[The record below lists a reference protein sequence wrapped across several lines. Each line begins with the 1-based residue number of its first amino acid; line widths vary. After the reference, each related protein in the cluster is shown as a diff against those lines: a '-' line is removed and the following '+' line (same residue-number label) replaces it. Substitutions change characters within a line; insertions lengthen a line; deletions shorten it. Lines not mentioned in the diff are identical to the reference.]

1 MDQRAQAS
9 ASPERNDRCA
19 CGSGRKF
26 KHCCMRAAQ
35 SQQVAPAV
43 VPGNRLSTGT
53 LLKQALAHH
62 EAGRLNEAQELY
74 RTILRDDPENVD
86 ALHYAGLA
94 LHQVGETERAIAL
107 MRRATERA
115 PAQLHYVLNFGQVLE
130 ASGALEQA
138 IACYRQMVSL
148 DRTSVSGYLKLGL
161 ALVHSGR
168 PQEALAPLS
177 EALGLNPESHE
188 AANGLGNALLK
199 LWQLERA
206 AVCYRKAVAAAP
218 ASIEARN
225 NLGMV
230 LAKLDCYDEAIST
243 YREALEL
250 NPSSAPL
257 LNNLAAALFAKG
269 EYDATITCCQQT
281 LALEPNYPDALLT
294 LANAYK
300 MNGQLREATDQYR
313 RSLAL
318 NPTSASAHTN
328 LASALLDQDRIEE
341 AIAHYRQAIRAGSGD
356 NAAYSGLLYLS
367 SFTCH
372 FRPEEELA
380 LARQWEQQ
388 ALSDAQRAAAHQRA
402 SPASGCFPVKPRTAR
417 KLRIGFVSA
426 ELGPH
431 PVAVFLQPFLEH
443 LDHNRFHLTL
453 FPTVGH
459 YDSRSKLFRA
469 LADDFIPL
477 MGIPDEQAAERIRAQ
492 EIDILIDT
500 TGHTSNCRLGIFAHR
515 AAPVQCS
522 WIGYWSTTG
531 LREMDWYITDDH
543 YGHGCDNHF
552 REGLWKLPHVA
563 HCYKGDESL
572 PASAWEPDPAGAIRL
587 GSFNRHEK
595 IRRETLRLWAKAL
608 HALPNA
614 QLVLVDHAREAS
626 ESHDRI
632 LALLADCCI
641 ESHRVL
647 FLPPVT
653 GRDFARF
660 MALYDLLD
668 IALDTIPFNSGT
680 TAFDALWMGVPLV
693 ALEGDRICGRMAAS
707 IVRNLGRPEWAAT
720 TEDEYVSI
728 VCTLAR
734 DVEGRKK
741 LRNTQRALM
750 LASPLCDGKGL
761 ARALEEA
768 FEAMY
773 DRWQMSV

>member
-1 MDQRAQAS
+1 L
-9 ASPERNDRCA
+9 
-19 CGSGRKF
+19 
-26 KHCCMRAAQ
+26 
-35 SQQVAPAV
+35 
-43 VPGNRLSTGT
+43 PGA

-62 EAGRLNEAQELY
+62 EAGRLTEAQELY

-86 ALHYAGLA
+86 ALHYAGVA

-115 PAQLHYVLNFGQVLE
+115 PGQLHYVLNFGQVLE

-138 IACYRQMVSL
+138 IACYRQMISL

-161 ALVHSGR
+161 ALVHAGQ

-177 EALGLNPESHE
+177 EALRLNPESHE

-218 ASIEARN
+218 TSIEARN

-230 LAKLDCYDEAIST
+230 LAKLGCYDDAIST

-250 NPSSAPL
+250 KPSSAPL

-269 EYDATITCCQQT
+269 EYDATITCCQQA
-281 LALEPNYPDALLT
+281 LALQPDYRETLLT

-300 MNGQLREATDQYR
+300 RIGQLREATDQFR
-313 RSLAL
+313 RSLAF
-318 NPTSASAHTN
+318 NPTSANLHTI
-328 LASALLDQDRIEE
+328 LASLLLDQDKIEE
-341 AIAHYRQAIRAGSGD
+341 AVAHYRQALSAGSSD
-356 NAAYSGLLYLS
+356 DAAYSGLLYLS

-372 FRPEEELA
+372 LRPEEELA
-380 LARQWEQQ
+380 LARRWEQH
-388 ALSDAQRAAAHQRA
+388 ALGNAQRAAARQRA
-402 SPASGCFPVKPRTAR
+402 SAATGCFPVKPRTAR

-431 PVAVFLQPFLEH
+431 PVAVFLQPFLENI
-443 LDHNRFHLTL
+443 DHNRLHLTL
-453 FPTVGH
+453 LPTVGH
-459 YDSRSKLFRA
+459 SDSRSRLFRE

-477 MGIPDEQAAERIRAQ
+477 MGVSDEPAAERIRAQ

-500 TGHTSNCRLGIFAHR
+500 TGHTSDCRLGIFAHR

-531 LREMDWYITDDH
+531 LTEMDWYVTDDH
-543 YGHGCDNHF
+543 YGHGCDSHF
-552 REGLWKLPHVA
+552 CEGLWKLPHVA

-572 PASAWEPDPAGAIRL
+572 PTSAWEPDPTGSIRL

-595 IRRETLRLWAKAL
+595 IRGETLRLWAKVL

-626 ESHDRI
+626 ESHERI
-632 LALLADCCI
+632 LALLADCHI
-641 ESHRVL
+641 EAHRVL
-647 FLPPVT
+647 FLPAVP

-680 TAFDALWMGVPLV
+680 TAFEALWMGVPLV
-693 ALEGDRICGRMAAS
+693 ALEGNRTCGRMAAS
-707 IVRNLGRPEWAAT
+707 IVRNLGHPEWAAT
-720 TEDEYVSI
+720 SEDEYVSI

-734 DVEGRKK
+734 DVEGRKR
-741 LRNTQRALM
+741 LRKMQRALM
-750 LASPLCDGKGL
+750 LASPLCDGQGL
-761 ARALEEA
+761 ARALEDA

-773 DRWQMSV
+773 DRWQMSARN

>member
-1 MDQRAQAS
+1 MNQRAQAS
-9 ASPERNDRCA
+9 PSPARNERCA

-26 KHCCMRAAQ
+26 KHCCMQAAQ
-35 SQQVAPAV
+35 LHPATPAAVAGARV
-43 VPGNRLSTGT
+43 STGS

-62 EAGRLNEAQELY
+62 EAGKLNEAQELY

-94 LHQVGETERAIAL
+94 LHQTGETERALAL
-107 MRRATERA
+107 MRDAAERA
-115 PAQLHYVLNFGQVLE
+115 PRQAHYALNFGKVLE

-148 DRTSVSGYLKLGL
+148 DLTSVAGYLKLGL
-161 ALVHSGR
+161 ALLKSGR

-188 AANGLGNALLK
+188 AANGLGNALLE

-206 AVCYRKAVAAAP
+206 AVCYRKAVALAP

-230 LAKLDCYDEAIST
+230 LAKLGCYDDAISA

-250 NPSSAPL
+250 KPSFAPL
-257 LNNLAAALFAKG
+257 LNNLAAAFFAKD
-269 EYDATITCCQQT
+269 EYDAAITCCQQA
-281 LALEPNYPDALLT
+281 LALQPDYPDALLT
-294 LANAYK
+294 LASAYK
-300 MNGQLREATDQYR
+300 RIGHLGEATDQIR
-313 RSLAL
+313 RSLAF
-318 NPTSASAHTN
+318 NPTSAHLHSILAN
-328 LASALLDQDRIEE
+328 LLFDQDRIEE
-341 AIAHYRQAIRAGSGD
+341 AISHYRQGISAGSSD
-356 NAAYSGLLYLS
+356 NTAYSGLLYMS

-372 FRPEEELA
+372 LRPEEELA
-380 LARQWEQQ
+380 LARHWEQH
-388 ALSDAQRAAAHQRA
+388 ALTDAERAAARQRA
-402 SPASGCFPVKPRTAR
+402 SASSGCFAVKPRTAR
-417 KLRIGFVSA
+417 KLRIGIVSA

-431 PVAVFLQPFLEH
+431 PVAVFLQPFLENF
-443 LDHNRFHLTL
+443 DHNRLHLTL

-459 YDSRSKLFRA
+459 SDSRSKLFREM
-469 LADDFIPL
+469 ADSFIPL
-477 MGIPDEQAAERIRAQ
+477 VGVPDKPAAERIRAQ
-492 EIDILIDT
+492 QIDILIET

-531 LREMDWYITDDH
+531 LTEMDWYITDDH

-563 HCYKGDESL
+563 HCYKGDELL

-595 IRRETLRLWAKAL
+595 IRGETLRLWAKVL
-608 HALPNA
+608 DALPDT
-614 QLVLVDHAREAS
+614 QLVLVDFARESS
-626 ESHDRI
+626 ESHERI
-632 LALLADCCI
+632 LALLADCSI
-641 ESHRVL
+641 ESHRVH
-647 FLPPVT
+647 FLPPVE

-660 MALYDLLD
+660 MALYDILD

-693 ALEGDRICGRMAAS
+693 ALEGNRICGRMAAS
-707 IVRNLGRPEWAAT
+707 IVRNLGHPEWAAT
-720 TEDEYVSI
+720 SEDQYVSI
-728 VCTLAR
+728 VCSLAR
-734 DVEGRKK
+734 DVEARKK
-741 LRNTQRALM
+741 LRSTLRESM
-750 LASPLCDGKGL
+750 LASPLCDGRGL
-761 ARALEEA
+761 ARALEDA

-773 DRWQMSV
+773 DRWQLSV

>member
-1 MDQRAQAS
+1 MNQRAQAS
-9 ASPERNDRCA
+9 LSPARNDRCA

-35 SQQVAPAV
+35 SQPVAPAA
-43 VPGNRLSTGT
+43 VPGNRVLTGA

-74 RTILRDDPENVD
+74 RTILRDDSENVD

-94 LHQVGETERAIAL
+94 LHQAGETVRAIAL

-115 PAQLHYVLNFGQVLE
+115 PGQLHYALNLGQVLE

-148 DRTSVSGYLKLGL
+148 DRTSVAGYLKLGL
-161 ALVHSGR
+161 TLVQSGQ

-177 EALGLNPESHE
+177 EALRLNPDSHE

-206 AVCYRKAVAAAP
+206 AVCYRKAVAVAP
-218 ASIEARN
+218 TSIESRN

-230 LAKLDCYDEAIST
+230 LAKLGCYDEAIST

-250 NPSSAPL
+250 KPSSAPL

-281 LALEPNYPDALLT
+281 LALEPDYPDALLT

-313 RSLAL
+313 RNLAL
-318 NPTSASAHTN
+318 NPASAGAHTN
-328 LASALLDQDRIEE
+328 LANLLLDQDRIEE
-341 AIAHYRQAIRAGSGD
+341 AISHYRQAISGGSGD
-356 NAAYSGLLYLS
+356 NAAFSGLLYLC

-372 FRPEEELA
+372 LRPEEELP
-380 LARQWEQQ
+380 LAREWEQH
-388 ALSDAQRAAAHQRA
+388 ALRDAERAAAHQRA
-402 SPASGCFPVKPRTAR
+402 SAASGCFPVKPPTAR
-417 KLRIGFVSA
+417 KLRIGLVSA

-431 PVAVFLQPFLEH
+431 PVAVFLQPFVENI
-443 LDHNRFHLTL
+443 DHNRLHLTL

-459 YDSRSKLFRA
+459 SDSRSKLFREQ
-469 LADDFIPL
+469 ADGFIPL
-477 MGIPDEQAAERIRAQ
+477 MGVPDEQAAERIRAQ
-492 EIDILIDT
+492 QIDILIDT

-531 LREMDWYITDDH
+531 LTEMDWYITDDH
-543 YGHGCDNHF
+543 YGHRCDNHF
-552 REGLWKLPHVA
+552 CEGLWKLPHVA

-572 PASAWEPDPAGAIRL
+572 PASAWEPDRAGAIRL

-595 IRRETLRLWAKAL
+595 IRGETLRLWAKVL
-608 HALPNA
+608 HALPEA

-626 ESHDRI
+626 ESHERI
-632 LALLADCCI
+632 LALLADCRI

-660 MALYDLLD
+660 MGLYDLLD

-693 ALEGDRICGRMAAS
+693 ALEGNRICGRMAAS

-720 TEDEYVSI
+720 SEDQYVSI

-741 LRNTQRALM
+741 LRNTLRASM
-750 LASPLCDGKGL
+750 LASPLCDGRGL
-761 ARALEEA
+761 ARALEDA
-768 FEAMY
+768 FQAMY
-773 DRWQMSV
+773 DRWQRSV